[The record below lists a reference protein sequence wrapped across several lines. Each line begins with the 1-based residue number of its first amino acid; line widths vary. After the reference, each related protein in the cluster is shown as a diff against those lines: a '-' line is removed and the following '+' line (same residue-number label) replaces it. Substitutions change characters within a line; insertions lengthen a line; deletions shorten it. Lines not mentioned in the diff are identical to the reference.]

1 MTDMTIGS
9 VWQTDVCGKWPVP
22 SLQGNHYSVGFL
34 ERASRKIFIYFSK
47 SKELLP
53 YVKDLVEAEIPKLR
67 VRHGLKDFII
77 HSDVG
82 EFQTDRIRA
91 LVRAHGGEIQKGTAY
106 TPESQCFIERAWRTI
121 MEMASTMIIA
131 AGLSE
136 PNRECAQQYA
146 VLIYNRTVVARA
158 TRSIDT
164 LIVATYLVTASATL
178 GLGWWPLRSVLCC
191 LKGVLLLVVYSSLE
205 CLSSR
210 GLVYLVV
217 S

>member
-1 MTDMTIGS
+1 MAWPFDPAKVKPVNFQKCLMPCDACGIAKSTRVTFRGKIMTEMTIGS

-53 YVKDLVEAEIPKLR
+53 YVKDLGEAEIPKLR

-91 LVRAHGGEIQKGTAY
+91 LVRAHGGEIQKGAAY

-121 MEMASTMIIA
+121 KEMASTMIIA

-136 PNRECAQQYA
+136 P
-146 VLIYNRTVVARA
+146 
-158 TRSIDT
+158 
-164 LIVATYLVTASATL
+164 
-178 GLGWWPLRSVLCC
+178 
-191 LKGVLLLVVYSSLE
+191 
-205 CLSSR
+205 
-210 GLVYLVV
+210 
-217 S
+217 